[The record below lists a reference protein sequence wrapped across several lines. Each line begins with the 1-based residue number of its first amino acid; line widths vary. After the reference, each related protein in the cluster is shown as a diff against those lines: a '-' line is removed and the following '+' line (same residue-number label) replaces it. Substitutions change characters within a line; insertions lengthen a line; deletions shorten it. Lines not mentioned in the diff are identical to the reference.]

1 MSDIAGCLADV
12 LKCTAGDTSAAHMEG
27 KRYLHILLRQLS
39 NIRGKESHYLRPLM
53 AKMEGLVGF
62 DINQSLPMPILETV
76 TQPTLASMNGTNG
89 IPLGAPGGFPMSMG
103 RLSVS
108 QNGMDMLRSLSLS
121 GPLVLPDAGVGSS
134 GVEAGDGGWGRR
146 PSGRVYDEEETSWM
160 MDDRGS

>member
-1 MSDIAGCLADV
+1 
-12 LKCTAGDTSAAHMEG
+12 MEG

-76 TQPTLASMNGTNG
+76 AQPSLASMNGTNG

-121 GPLVLPDAGVGSS
+121 GPLVLPDAG
-134 GVEAGDGGWGRR
+134 AGDDVDGGWGRR
-146 PSGRVYDEEETSWM
+146 PSGRVYNEEETSWM
-160 MDDRGS
+160 MDDGQRS